1 MARTHARTWWDDVD
15 DVSGE
20 PQWVLPAR
28 SDRRAGLAQRHPVPA
43 EPYPAP
49 GEPRPVPTKS
59 RPVSAKSRPTP
70 AKSRPTLRAIPGGR
84 VEAAEVRRP
93 PARAARQEPSR
104 RRAPE
109 RERPVPSEWRGRGSR
124 PARARHVAD
133 EPEGLE
139 ARLATLVGDR
149 PDRIAL
155 WAPMLGFFLMAVAA
169 ASAHV

>member
-1 MARTHARTWWDDVD
+1 MARTQATTWWDDVD
-15 DVSGE
+15 DVTGE

-28 SDRRAGLAQRHPVPA
+28 SDRRAGPAHGHPVPA
-43 EPYPAP
+43 DPYPAP
-49 GEPRPVPTKS
+49 GEPRPVPATS
-59 RPVSAKSRPTP
+59 RPM
-70 AKSRPTLRAIPGGR
+70 LRAIPGGR
-84 VEAAEVRRP
+84 AAGAEVRRP

-124 PARARHVAD
+124 PGRARHVAD